1 VHPDRTSATGHP
13 SPPRYLFRTSAGFAI
28 FYNRWDRATPSYMG
42 GEATGERVPVRLLGD
57 GFPEAIDPIGEELG
71 IGQ

>member
-1 VHPDRTSATGHP
+1 VPLAPP
-13 SPPRYLFRTSAGFAI
+13 SPLGICSGLLPGSPSFTIVG
-28 FYNRWDRATPSYMG
+28 NGATPSYMG